1 MKGKNKMKKIYKK
14 PITEVIYVE
23 LNYKILTGSNDKEP
37 EITENIG
44 ANVYNFD
51 VVDDEEDWNNNI
63 TIFEE

>member
-1 MKGKNKMKKIYKK
+1 MKKIYKK